1 MTRGRCHS
9 SLRDQMPISSV
20 RVVVMGLLTTVGT
33 VTGCSGISADPVD
46 PPAYNVKIC
55 AGTVGWIC
63 VPPEGLPRRLHPDD
77 PAFVPCLEWAPA
89 DVLPRGRKGRMEFEI
104 VRDEDGVVSAVELE
118 CGLPRTLT
126 HGFSYDDEGRFVRWD
141 DPAVPEAT
149 DPWGTEGWP
158 ATTYSYEYEGAIP
171 ARRILR
177 TGEGEDLYE
186 QTDAVSYDERGFLAR
201 VQNDRGG
208 YSTRLVHDADGQLAR
223 ADYHSNP
230 ETPDTVVS
238 YSYEEGR
245 LTGVESVTT
254 FPVPGTVTATLE
266 WEGAQLAGVRTSADS
281 GLETELAMIRDEQ
294 GRVSERELRT
304 ADGELIAR
312 TTYAYD
318 EAGELTAW
326 SYWGYHDV
334 SRWGTEEW

>member
-1 MTRGRCHS
+1 MSKCR
-9 SLRDQMPISSV
+9 LVI
-20 RVVVMGLLTTVGT
+20 LLTTVSILLA
-33 VTGCSGISADPVD
+33 CSGSPADPVD
-46 PPAYNVKIC
+46 PPPYSANIC
-55 AGTVGWIC
+55 AGAVGWIC
-63 VPPEGLPRRLHPDD
+63 LSPEGLTRRLHPDD
-77 PAFVPCLEWAPA
+77 PAFVPCLEWAVA

-149 DPWGTEGWP
+149 DPWGPEGSPP
-158 ATTYSYEYEGAIP
+158 ATHTYEYEGGIP
-171 ARRILR
+171 ARRIVR
-177 TGEGEDLYE
+177 RGEGDDLFE
-186 QTDAVSYDERGFLAR
+186 KTDALSYDERGFLAR
-201 VQNDRGG
+201 VQSDRGG

-238 YSYEEGR
+238 YAYQGGR
-245 LTGVESVTT
+245 LTSVESVTT
-254 FPVPGTVTATLE
+254 FPVPKTVSATLE
-266 WEGAQLAGVRTSADS
+266 WDEEHLVAVRTSSDS